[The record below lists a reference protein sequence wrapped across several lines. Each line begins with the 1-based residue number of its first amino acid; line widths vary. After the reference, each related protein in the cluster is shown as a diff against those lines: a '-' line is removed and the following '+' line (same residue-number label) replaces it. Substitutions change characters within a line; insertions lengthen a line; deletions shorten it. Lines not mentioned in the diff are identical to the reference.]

1 MLLPAVV
8 VVAMFS
14 CVASTAAAQ
23 ATQSARAASA
33 VLAPFTIT
41 DGGIAASLTGQPG
54 DAMRGRA
61 LVANRQVSMCLL
73 CHQTP
78 IAEARFQ
85 GDISSNLAGAGTRWT
100 AAQLRLRI
108 VNSRLLNP
116 DSIMP
121 AYYRVEALTRV
132 GAAWR
137 DKPILDAQQIEDVV
151 AWLQTLK

>member
-1 MLLPAVV
+1 MLLRAVV

-14 CVASTAAAQ
+14 CVAGTAAAQ
-23 ATQSARAASA
+23 AASA
-33 VLAPFTIT
+33 ALAPFAVT
-41 DGGIAASLTGQPG
+41 DGGIAAALTGQPG
-54 DAMRGRA
+54 DATRGRA

-85 GDISSNLAGAGTRWT
+85 GDISSNLAGAGARWT
-100 AAQLRLRI
+100 APQLRLRI

-132 GAAWR
+132 GATWR
-137 DKPILDAQQIEDVV
+137 DKPILDAQQIEDIV

>member
-1 MLLPAVV
+1 MLLRAVV

-14 CVASTAAAQ
+14 CVAATAAAQAAQ
-23 ATQSARAASA
+23 ATQSTGAARA
-33 VLAPFTIT
+33 PFAISD
-41 DGGIAASLTGQPG
+41 DGIPAALTGPPG
-54 DAMRGRA
+54 DATRGRA
-61 LVANRQVSMCLL
+61 LVANRQASMCLL

-85 GDISSNLAGAGTRWT
+85 GDISGNLAGAGARWT

-116 DSIMP
+116 ESIMP

-137 DKPILDAQQIEDVV
+137 DKPILDAQQIEDIV